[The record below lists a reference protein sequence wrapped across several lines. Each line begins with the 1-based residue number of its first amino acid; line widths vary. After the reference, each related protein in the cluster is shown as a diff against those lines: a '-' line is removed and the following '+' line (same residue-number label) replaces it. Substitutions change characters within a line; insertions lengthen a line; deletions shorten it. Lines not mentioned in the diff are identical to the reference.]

1 MPPEKLILLVE
12 DDGALRSTLRGALV
26 AAGMRVVEAE
36 GAEIGLQ
43 QFRLRR
49 PDLVVLDVALPDGDG
64 FEVCRRI
71 RESVAGPATPV
82 IMLTAFGG
90 FKEKETGFLAGADQ
104 YLVKPVRADE
114 LVLWA
119 QALLRRLVL
128 DRDEGA
134 ALQADELLIEVDNH
148 RVRWREL
155 AITNLTVK
163 EFDLLCL
170 LVKKRPRVL
179 SRKEVLDAL
188 WQTVTVDRVVDVH
201 ISNLRKKLPPELADR
216 IQSIPG
222 RGYRFLD

>member
-1 MPPEKLILLVE
+1 MEPDKLVLLVE
-12 DDGALRSTLRGALV
+12 DDAALRATLRAGLV
-26 AAGMRVVEAE
+26 AAGLRVAEAE
-36 GAEIGLQ
+36 NAEVGLQ
-43 QFRLRR
+43 QFGLRR

-71 RESVAGPATPV
+71 REGQAGPATPV
-82 IMLTAFGG
+82 IMLTARGG
-90 FKEKETGFLAGADQ
+90 FQDKETGFSAGADQ

-119 QALLRRLVL
+119 RALLRRLAL
-128 DRDEGA
+128 DRDEGDC
-134 ALQADELLIEVDNH
+134 LQADELLIELDNH

-155 AITNLTVK
+155 VIANLTVK

-170 LVKKRPRVL
+170 LVKRRPQVL
-179 SRKEVLDAL
+179 GRKQILDVL
-188 WQTVTVDRVVDVH
+188 WQTITVDRVVDVH
-201 ISNLRKKLPPELADR
+201 IGNLRRKLPPELADR